1 MKLFTQKQLIAL
13 CQAVV
18 ELEHGG
24 KRFLVDYGYD
34 NAVRKA
40 QELRVERQRERRIQ
54 YERVT

>member
-24 KRFLVDYGYD
+24 KRFLVGYD